1 MSAPNPR
8 KRAAPGASPLM
19 PLPQQMQQQYNSGN
33 AAGDQVLR
41 WNGMGDTSNFM
52 NGADGIMDGNAHV
65 GNSFLVPA
73 QPQYAQP
80 VPTPSNTLARRQM
93 NRALVP
99 TNTRNFEGAVEPWG
113 NFVGDDNALLQQNG
127 PENLNEQDNVELLEE
142 MAQKAKREAQAKRK
156 QIPPFVQ
163 KLSRQVFLSFR
174 NLTSKLT
181 VFSFLEER
189 KNEDLIRWSEKGDS
203 FIVLDE
209 DEFAKTLIPELFKHN
224 NYASFVRQLNMY
236 GFHKRVGLSDNSMR
250 ASERKN
256 KSPSEYSNPYF
267 RRGHPNLL
275 WLINKPKS
283 GSKAKK
289 GAKGMEGDNDS
300 EEEGINE
307 EILTSGLGPSVA
319 QPPRSL
325 PASESQ
331 PPPKK
336 EMTVIRE
343 ELSKVREQQKL
354 ILGAINRLQRN
365 NSELYNQ
372 ALMFQSQHD
381 RHQNSINAILNFL
394 ANVFR
399 KTLEDQG
406 NSQNVSEIISSMIT
420 SQNQQSNQHGSVV
433 DLGDFIQQM
442 DSATYG
448 TPHKRARGLLPP
460 IPNQNNRAQSVRSSS
475 TPSRSTPGTSAYQ
488 PVGHHNPEMGHVTEL
503 HDNSPSDTTSPNLRQ
518 ELESNPHERMMKIIN
533 DHNATNNHLDL
544 PEAAELVANAPNT
557 LSNAQR
563 SNLVNFMA
571 GQSSSAPSVRSTP
584 APASHSTTPIPPP
597 AQIPTS
603 NSHMAMPTMPATA
616 SVSPPPVE
624 APSLSPIMGP
634 PMAPPSLNEINT
646 NQMDLDQLER
656 LQSEQ
661 DAKISELGNIL
672 GPLSPSGHIP
682 GLGDDNGAYFD
693 PQPTDFDQ
701 FFDSSAFLGDAQ
713 YGADGNDFNFTLDT
727 DPNHNQQQQGQIQ
740 QGQLHPGH
748 MMHHTSNTNTP
759 SPAGTEEILRDDLRL
774 ESTPDR
780 GVKRQRVG

>member
-8 KRAAPGASPLM
+8 KRAAPGASPMM
-19 PLPQQMQQQYNSGN
+19 PIPQQMQPQYNAGN
-33 AAGDQVLR
+33 PAGDQVMR
-41 WNGMGDTSNFM
+41 WNGMGDPSSFM

-65 GNSFLVPA
+65 GTSFGLVPA

-80 VPTPSNTLARRQM
+80 VSTPSNTLARRQM

-99 TNTRNFEGAVEPWG
+99 TNARPYDGAVEPWG
-113 NFVGDDNALLQQNG
+113 NFVGDDNALLQQN
-127 PENLNEQDNVELLEE
+127 PSENLNEQDNVEILEE

-163 KLSRQVFLSFR
+163 KLS
-174 NLTSKLT
+174 
-181 VFSFLEER
+181 SFLEER

-289 GAKGMEGDNDS
+289 VRMRGQPRRSLA
-300 EEEGINE
+300 
-307 EILTSGLGPSVA
+307 SGLGASAA
-319 QPPRSL
+319 QAPRSL
-325 PASESQ
+325 PAGDSQ
-331 PPPKK
+331 PIPKK
-336 EMTVIRE
+336 EMTLVRE
-343 ELSKVREQQKL
+343 ELTKVREQQKL

-365 NSELYNQ
+365 NNDLYQQ
-372 ALMFQSQHD
+372 AVMFQNQHD

-406 NSQNVSEIISSMIT
+406 NSQNVNDIISSMLT
-420 SQNQQSNQHGSVV
+420 NQNQQSAQHGSVV

-442 DSATYG
+442 DPSSYG
-448 TPHKRARGLLPP
+448 TPHKKARGLLPP
-460 IPNQNNRAQSVRSSS
+460 IPNQNRAQSVRSP
-475 TPSRSTPGTSAYQ
+475 TPNRSTLGNSTYQ
-488 PVGHHNPEMGHVTEL
+488 TVNHHNPEMGHVTEL
-503 HDNSPSDTTSPNLRQ
+503 QENSPSDTNSPNLRQ
-518 ELESNPHERMMKIIN
+518 ELEANPHEQMLKMIN
-533 DHNATNNHLDL
+533 EHNATNNHGLDL

-563 SNLVNFMA
+563 SKLVNFMA
-571 GQSSSAPSVRSTP
+571 GQSSSAPSARSTP
-584 APASHSTTPIPPP
+584 APTPVSATPAPAA

-603 NSHMAMPTMPATA
+603 SAHMAMPTMPTST
-616 SVSPPPVE
+616 SVSPPPIE
-624 APSLSPIMGP
+624 SNPPPSLSPIMGP

-646 NQMDLDQLER
+646 NQLDLDQLQR

-661 DAKISELGNIL
+661 DAKISELGSIL
-672 GPLSPSGHIP
+672 GPLSPSGHVP
-682 GLGDDNGAYFD
+682 GLGDNEAYFD
-693 PQPTDFDQ
+693 PQSADFDQ
-701 FFDSSAFLGDAQ
+701 FFDSNALFGEGQ
-713 YGADGNDFNFTLDT
+713 YNTDGTDFNFSLDT
-727 DPNHNQQQQGQIQ
+727 DPSHQNPS
-740 QGQLHPGH
+740 LHTGH
-748 MMHHTSNTNTP
+748 PLHHVSHHNTP
-759 SPAGTEEILRDDLRL
+759 SPAGTEEISRNDLRL
-774 ESTPDR
+774 DSTPDR
-780 GVKRQRVG
+780 GIKRQRVG

>member
-52 NGADGIMDGNAHV
+52 NGADGIMDGNAHI
-65 GNSFLVPA
+65 GNSFGLVPA

-163 KLSRQVFLSFR
+163 KLS
-174 NLTSKLT
+174 
-181 VFSFLEER
+181 SFLEER

-300 EEEGINE
+300 EEEGITE

-336 EMTVIRE
+336 EMTVVRE

-442 DSATYG
+442 DSSTYG

-460 IPNQNNRAQSVRSSS
+460 IPNQNQNNRAQSVRSSS

-584 APASHSTTPIPPP
+584 APASHSTTPVPPP

-646 NQMDLDQLER
+646 NQMDLDQLQR

-727 DPNHNQQQQGQIQ
+727 DPNHHQQQQGQLQ

-748 MMHHTSNTNTP
+748 MMHHASNTNTP

-780 GVKRQRVG
+780 GIKRQRVG

>member
-1 MSAPNPR
+1 M
-8 KRAAPGASPLM
+8 M

-41 WNGMGDTSNFM
+41 WNGMGDASNFM

-65 GNSFLVPA
+65 GNSFGLVPA

-163 KLSRQVFLSFR
+163 KLS
-174 NLTSKLT
+174 
-181 VFSFLEER
+181 SFLEER

-300 EEEGINE
+300 EEEGVNE
-307 EILTSGLGPSVA
+307 EILTSNLGPSVA

-336 EMTVIRE
+336 EMSIIRE
-343 ELSKVREQQKL
+343 ELSKVRDQQKL

-365 NSELYNQ
+365 NTELYNQ
-372 ALMFQSQHD
+372 ALMFQNQHD

-420 SQNQQSNQHGSVV
+420 SQNQQSSQHGSVGSVV

-442 DSATYG
+442 DPATYG

-460 IPNQNNRAQSVRSSS
+460 IPNQNNRAQSVRSTS
-475 TPSRSTPGTSAYQ
+475 TPNRSTPGSSAYQ
-488 PVGHHNPEMGHVTEL
+488 PVSHHNPEMGHVTEL
-503 HDNSPSDTTSPNLRQ
+503 HDNSPSDTASPNLRQ
-518 ELESNPHERMMKIIN
+518 ELETNPHERMMKIIN

-571 GQSSSAPSVRSTP
+571 SQSSSAPSARSTP
-584 APASHSTTPIPPP
+584 APASHSTTPVPPS
-597 AQIPTS
+597 AQIPAS
-603 NSHMAMPTMPATA
+603 NSHMAMPTMPTTA

-646 NQMDLDQLER
+646 NQMDLDQLQR

-701 FFDSSAFLGDAQ
+701 FFDSNAFLGDAQ

-727 DPNHNQQQQGQIQ
+727 DPNHHHQQ

-748 MMHHTSNTNTP
+748 IMHHASNTNTP

-780 GVKRQRVG
+780 GIKRQRVG